1 MTTFFRL
8 STATATAIAVLATAQ
23 SVNAEVTPDDVW
35 QNLQTYINAF
45 GGDVTAPYEQRGNDR
60 HIGSITMNWTLPF
73 DAGTLSVSQS
83 GFALIGNA
91 DGTVSVGYPD
101 KLVYTFTADFPDEG
115 VFGGTIVM
123 THNGF
128 VTTASGMANN
138 VTYDFSADRLSFAL
152 ADVQLEGADEFQMDL
167 TGEVNGLAGTS
178 TVAVA
183 SLVSASSDFTV
194 RAQSYNGTLTD
205 TTGITS
211 KFGGTTES
219 LTSHSELRLP
229 KSGTSILNL
238 AAAMNKG
245 MRLAASSTMTGYS
258 TQQTV
263 TSNGELL
270 SEQLNTADTYDAR
283 FELSKNRLVIG
294 TAVTGSSAN
303 VQMPELL
310 PVPVALAMDK
320 AALHVAM
327 PVSASD
333 DLQDA
338 KFELEA
344 SGLTAAEQLW
354 GLIDPAQQLPRDPAT
369 VRLKMT
375 SRVKSFWDL
384 FDFMEVAERG
394 QAGEL
399 PGELHALTLNDLTI
413 EAAGASLVGQ
423 GAATFDNSDLQT
435 YGGFPKPVG
444 SLDMALS
451 GANGLMD
458 KLVAMGLLPEDQVVG
473 ARMMMGMI
481 AKPDP
486 AAGDD
491 VLKTHLEL
499 NEQGHVLA
507 NGMRLR

>member
-1 MTTFFRL
+1 MTMFFRL
-8 STATATAIAVLATAQ
+8 STTTAVAFLATAQ
-23 SVNAEVTPDDVW
+23 SVSAEVTSDDVW
-35 QNLQTYINAF
+35 QNLQAYMGAF
-45 GGDVTAPYEQRGNDR
+45 GGDVSAPYERRGNDL
-60 HIGSITMNWTLPF
+60 HIGSITLNWTLPF
-73 DAGTLSVSQS
+73 DAGTIFLAQT
-83 GFALIGNA
+83 GFALIGN
-91 DGTVSVGYPD
+91 DNGTVSISYPD
-101 KLVYTFTADFPDEG
+101 ELVYTFNADIPEEG
-115 VFGGTIVM
+115 VFGGSIVM
-123 THNGF
+123 THGGLI
-128 VTTASGMANN
+128 TTASGMAGN

-152 ADVQLEGADEFQMDL
+152 ADVQLEGADNIQMDL
-167 TGEVNGLAGTS
+167 TGEVNDLAGTS
-178 TVAVA
+178 TIAVA
-183 SLVSASSDFTV
+183 SLVSASADFT
-194 RAQSYNGTLTD
+194 AGGQSYNGTLTD
-205 TTGITS
+205 NDGVTS

-219 LTSHSELRLP
+219 LTSHSELTLP

-245 MRLAASSTMTGYS
+245 MRLVASSTMTGYR

-263 TSNGELL
+263 TSDGELF

-283 FELSKNRLVIG
+283 FELSKDRLLID
-294 TAVTGSSAN
+294 TAVNGSSAN
-303 VQMPELL
+303 VHMPELF
-310 PVPVALAMDK
+310 PVPIALAMDT

-344 SGLTAAEQLW
+344 SGLTVAEQLW

-369 VRLKMT
+369 IRLNLT
-375 SRVKSFWDL
+375 GEVKSFWNF
-384 FDFMEVAERG
+384 FDFMEVAARG

-444 SLDMALS
+444 SLDMVLS

-499 NEQGHVLA
+499 NEQGHMLA